1 MYYGDRLLFEMG
13 PIGALIVVVFFL
25 VEEYGPVL
33 GCKRFQ
39 LSELF
44 VYRYTLPK
52 SNPLNKLFFSKHT
65 FKTPR
70 IQILAQAYSVAL
82 MLFVVLIVFVI
93 LSNTIED
100 EAYTYISFAFAII
113 IMLVVEIPAGLVS
126 KKAKQ
131 CAEEQ
136 RNMSTEKVLELRK
149 KIEENF
155 PNYFN

>member
-1 MYYGDRLLFEMG
+1 MYGDRLLFEMG
-13 PIGALIVVVFFL
+13 PIGAIIFVVFFL
-25 VEEYGPVL
+25 IEENGPVL

-44 VYRYTLPK
+44 VYRYMLPK
-52 SNPLNKLFFSKHT
+52 SNPLNKLFFRKHT

-93 LSNTIED
+93 LSNTIKD
-100 EAYTYISFAFAII
+100 EAYTYISFAIAII
-113 IMLVVEIPAGLVS
+113 IMLVVEIPAAFVS
-126 KKAKQ
+126 KKAEQ
-131 CAEEQ
+131 CAKEQ
-136 RNMSTEKVLELRK
+136 RNMSTEKVLELRE
-149 KIEENF
+149 KIKENF

>member
-1 MYYGDRLLFEMG
+1 MYYGYGRLFEMG
-13 PIGALIVVVFFL
+13 PIGAIIFVVFFL
-25 VEEYGPVL
+25 IEENGPVL

-44 VYRYTLPK
+44 VYRYMLPK
-52 SNPLNKLFFSKHT
+52 SNPLNKLFFRKHT

-93 LSNTIED
+93 LSNTIKD
-100 EAYTYISFAFAII
+100 EAYTYISFAIAII
-113 IMLVVEIPAGLVS
+113 IMLVVEIPAAFVS
-126 KKAKQ
+126 KKAEQ
-131 CAEEQ
+131 CAKEQ
-136 RNMSTEKVLELRK
+136 RNMSTEKVLVLRE
-149 KIEENF
+149 KIKENF

>member
-1 MYYGDRLLFEMG
+1 MG
-13 PIGALIVVVFFL
+13 PIGAIIFVVFFL
-25 VEEYGPVL
+25 IEENGPVL

-44 VYRYTLPK
+44 VYRYMLPK
-52 SNPLNKLFFSKHT
+52 SNPLNKLFFRKHT

-93 LSNTIED
+93 LSNTIKD
-100 EAYTYISFAFAII
+100 EAYTYISFAIAII
-113 IMLVVEIPAGLVS
+113 IMLVVEIPAAFVS
-126 KKAKQ
+126 KKAEQ
-131 CAEEQ
+131 CAKEQ
-136 RNMSTEKVLELRK
+136 RNMSTEKVLELRE
-149 KIEENF
+149 KIKENF